1 MHHLCLLPFAI
12 LLLLGLPTKGQGVNL
27 LSNPTFQNSD
37 SEPVPSGWS
46 LRGNGF
52 ASGLQGTTTK
62 AMALSSI
69 DPNNPTL
76 LFQSVVTLSS
86 VDYQFTFD
94 AFCTDAS
101 AGQQNFTVS
110 FGVGACTGFD
120 RPIVDNKRRADRL
133 AFIHTVKQSIVDYKR
148 RADRLALLW
157 RL

>member
-69 DPNNPTL
+69 DPNNPSL
-76 LFQSVVTLSS
+76 LFQSVETLSS

-101 AGQQNFTVS
+101 AGQQNFTQ
-110 FGVGACTGFD
+110 
-120 RPIVDNKRRADRL
+120 PIVDNKRRADRL